1 MKKLLLTIVCI
12 FCIFPVLASAQSLVM
27 GAVVFELPVRG
38 AFEFALMAGE
48 YQDQNQSLLNGFH
61 YGQGEFHLWKNGG
74 PGVCLDSSDPNVPGC
89 RFDGTMGKVTTTPLD
104 EYCSEISFPVN
115 GELQLLTGVGVLD
128 YVDAGGLY
136 SQTFCNING
145 SMFMSGGSLVI
156 RSMRDSDFSAP

>member
-1 MKKLLLTIVCI
+1 MQKLLLMIVCM
-12 FCIFPVLASAQSLVM
+12 FPALVSAQSLFM
-27 GAVVFELPVRG
+27 GAVVFALPVRG

-48 YQDQNQSLLNGFH
+48 YQDQDQSLLNGFH

-74 PGVCLDSSDPNVPGC
+74 PGICLDSSDPDVPGC

-115 GELQLLTGVGVLD
+115 GDLQLLTGDGVLD
-128 YVDAGGLY
+128 YVDVGGLY

-145 SMFMSGGSLVI
+145 SMFMSGGSLVV
-156 RSMRDSDFSAP
+156 RSTSDSGVSAP